1 MPSLPWDAGRFS
13 LSTMTAVEQQWT
25 PASHLILGD
34 DPQQRIFVE
43 VTDWFKKVQLFRQQE
58 DERMFLREPAAEDLA
73 IHKHLLQRL
82 ILDGQ
87 HLRSLVRQVGWPEN
101 NQGIAPEAVVVEVET
116 LRDTFR
122 GWHEPMPQTERKR
135 MMQEIFPHV
144 AQPSN

>member
-1 MPSLPWDAGRFS
+1 
-13 LSTMTAVEQQWT
+13 MTAVEQQWT

-34 DPQQRIFVE
+34 DPQQHVFME

-58 DERMFLREPAAEDLA
+58 DESMFRREPTGEDLA

-82 ILDGQ
+82 MLDGQ
-87 HLRSLVRQVGWPEN
+87 HLLSLIRQAGWTEN
-101 NQGIAPEAVVVEVET
+101 SQGIAPEAVAVEIEA

-122 GWHEPMPQTERKR
+122 GWHEPMPQAERKW

>member
-13 LSTMTAVEQQWT
+13 LSTMTTVEQQWT

-87 HLRSLVRQVGWPEN
+87 HLLSLVRQVGWPEN

-122 GWHEPMPQTERKR
+122 GWHEPMSLGERERLMKA
-135 MMQEIFPHV
+135 MFPHV
-144 AQPSN
+144 A

>member
-1 MPSLPWDAGRFS
+1 
-13 LSTMTAVEQQWT
+13 MTAVEQQWT

-34 DPQQRIFVE
+34 DPQQHVFKE

-58 DERMFLREPAAEDLA
+58 DESMFRREPTGEDLA

-82 ILDGQ
+82 MLDGQ
-87 HLRSLVRQVGWPEN
+87 HLLSLIRQAGWTEN
-101 NQGIAPEAVVVEVET
+101 RQGIAPEAVAVEIET

-122 GWHEPMPQTERKR
+122 GWHEPMPQAERKR
-135 MMQEIFPHV
+135 MMQELFPHV